1 MPEEE
6 ESARWLPDRAHTV
19 GRVEDGQ
26 TSKMTGRQKGD
37 TQKNLKLGKPRDF
50 SERTTGS
57 RVTLVDEEGGAWGCA
72 MSRGGGGYS
81 PHWRWGREGHAL
93 GWEGK
98 GLAMSLHRKGAVERE
113 AT

>member
-6 ESARWLPDRAHTV
+6 ESARWLPGRAHTV

-72 MSRGGGGYS
+72 MR
-81 PHWRWGREGHAL
+81 RILTTLEV
-93 GWEGK
+93 GK
-98 GLAMSLHRKGAVERE
+98 GGSHFGMGGKRLGYVF
-113 AT
+113 T